1 MKFLASQKGKF
12 FSSIIA
18 GFLTLSFILAPIS
31 QNLETRK
38 VEAAVD
44 YETLNTWWNGL
55 SAGSG
60 GVSAIANSAAAKAQG
75 WLVFKEFTL
84 DGIAWMLINIT
95 IQEMIRSTTRW
106 VASGFK
112 GSPAFVTDL
121 QGFLLNIAD
130 KVAGNFIYG
139 SNLAFLC
146 SPFKLNIQ
154 LALDL
159 SYERTRG
166 YEAQCRLSRVVG
178 NMDRFLNGDFS
189 QGGWDGWFEVAMTDS
204 NPYATKLEAES
215 AMYASIGSAQGI
227 QTKKLDFGKG
237 FLSVQDPSCN
247 VDMGPCPDVTPGAA
261 VESLVNSTLQLP
273 AQRLNVAK
281 EINEL
286 VGTLLTQLGKE
297 VLSGAGGLLGLTD
310 SSYGDGNYW
319 SRVDADTSA
328 VGYVGNSQPI
338 FESTLENENR
348 FITLNTTI
356 VDMVN
361 AVRGYR
367 EAMYPV
373 RTYTDPDT
381 GRTVTTTPCASGELT
396 PSLERALTTAQ
407 RNIASTTVLV
417 AELTLLQ
424 TDYNAVQN
432 VSIASTTL
440 RTLMR
445 TYNGNSVPDTKSK
458 ILDRYLQYE
467 SSGRLHDATTLVNL
481 ELQTI
486 RSLGD
491 EITAF
496 KSSID
501 NACRNYNDNNSN
513 GR

>member
-1 MKFLASQKGKF
+1 MKFLASQKGKI

-18 GFLTLSFILAPIS
+18 GFLTLSFILAPVS
-31 QNLETRK
+31 QHLEVKK
-38 VEAAVD
+38 VEAGVD
-44 YETLNTWWNGL
+44 YETLNTWWNGG
-55 SAGSG
+55 SAVSN
-60 GVSAIANSAAAKAQG
+60 GVSAIANSVSAAGLKSLG
-75 WLVFKEFTL
+75 LKEWAF
-84 DGIAWMLINIT
+84 DGVAFALLNIV
-95 IQEMIRSTTRW
+95 IKEMIRSTTRW

-159 SYERTRG
+159 SYQRTRG

-215 AMYASIGSAQGI
+215 AMYASISSAQGI
-227 QTKKLDFGKG
+227 QTKKLDFGRG
-237 FLSVQDPSCN
+237 FLAVQQCVEDESGGHCK
-247 VDMGPCPDVTPGAA
+247 DVTPGA
-261 VESLVNSTLQLP
+261 VIESQINEVIKYP
-273 AQRLNVAK
+273 GQRLNVAD

-319 SRVDADTSA
+319 SRVDADTSV
-328 VGYVGNSQPI
+328 VGYVGVSEPVFKTAIEQ
-338 FESTLENENR
+338 ER
-348 FITLNTTI
+348 KFISLNTTV
-356 VDMVN
+356 VDMVS

-381 GRTVTTTPCASGELT
+381 GRTVTTTPCASGDLT
-396 PSLERALTTAQ
+396 SSLQRALTTAQ
-407 RNIASTTVLV
+407 GNIASTTILV
-417 AELTLLQ
+417 QELTRLQ
-424 TDYNAVQN
+424 TDYDTVQDI
-432 VSIASTTL
+432 SIASTTL

-445 TYNGNSVPDTKSK
+445 TYNGTSVPDTKSK

-467 SSGRLHDATTLVNL
+467 SSGKLHDEMVLVNF

-486 RSLGD
+486 RLLGD

-513 GR
+513 GG